1 MLFAKLFILDVYGSC
16 ECRSGIKSRY
26 IYLWETLYCHRHH
39 WRHQS
44 EEAITS
50 LLFIDFGKAVVSMQR
65 ENIKEILLV
74 YGILEE
80 TTKTIKTLYTN
91 AKVQVKIIDE
101 DKNYFDLTFFNI
113 TAGILQVD
121 TLAPYLP
128 IFWLYYTLDQSSE
141 IGLIVVEKRS
151 RKRLARKHLDAD
163 YGDDKLSA

>member
-1 MLFAKLFILDVYGSC
+1 
-16 ECRSGIKSRY
+16 
-26 IYLWETLYCHRHH
+26 
-39 WRHQS
+39 
-44 EEAITS
+44 
-50 LLFIDFGKAVVSMQR
+50 MQR

-128 IFWLYYTLDQSSE
+128 IF
-141 IGLIVVEKRS
+141 
-151 RKRLARKHLDAD
+151 
-163 YGDDKLSA
+163 